1 MGTPV
6 TTFVQNFDAVTA
18 PTLPAGWI
26 VTSAG
31 ASTQPWISTFV
42 SADTAPNS
50 MFAADIAS
58 TGGLTTLTSPAI
70 AVTVPAATLTFRH
83 RYNSEPGFDGGVL
96 DISIPSVSG
105 GAFQDIV
112 TAGGSFIQNGY
123 NSILPAT
130 STNTLGERFAWSGDS
145 GGYVT
150 TVVRMPSA
158 AVGQNVQLRWTFGFD
173 SSVAPVG
180 GGWNVDTVQF
190 NGNSQCIVT
199 AAAVDISGRVFTSG
213 GRGLRGAVVRL
224 ADQNGVMRTAVT
236 GAFGFY
242 QFTEVAPGQTY
253 VVSIMS
259 RRFSYSPRVVQL
271 NDNIAGLDFQPE

>member
-1 MGTPV
+1 M
-6 TTFVQNFDAVTA
+6 
-18 PTLPAGWI
+18 
-26 VTSAG
+26 
-31 ASTQPWISTFV
+31 
-42 SADTAPNS
+42 
-50 MFAADIAS
+50 
-58 TGGLTTLTSPAI
+58 
-70 AVTVPAATLTFRH
+70 TVPAATLTFRH

-112 TAGGSFIQNGY
+112 TAGGTFIQNGY

-199 AAAVDISGRVFTSG
+199 AAGVSVSGRVFASG

-242 QFTEVAPGQTY
+242 QFTDVAPGQTY

-259 RRFSYSPRVVQL
+259 RRSNYSPRVVQL